1 MQNRPKNKTQCSVFL
16 KYTRITPAFATP
28 ITQTNVK
35 ISALYRIQAKE
46 SDPHFQMSHVFTSI
60 QNRLPAPRKLPFRS
74 LRNRKTGFRISTL

>member
-35 ISALYRIQAKE
+35 ISALYRIQAKR
-46 SDPHFQMSHVFTSI
+46 Q
-60 QNRLPAPRKLPFRS
+60 RKMNPIRTF
-74 LRNRKTGFRISTL
+74 K